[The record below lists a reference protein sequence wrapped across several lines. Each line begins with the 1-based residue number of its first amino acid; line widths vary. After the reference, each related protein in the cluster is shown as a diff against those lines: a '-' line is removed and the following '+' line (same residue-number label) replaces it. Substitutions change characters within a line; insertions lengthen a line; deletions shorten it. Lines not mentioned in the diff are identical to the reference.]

1 MAGLKIE
8 EAELR
13 VVRLPLLK
21 PFTISTGTMYDKTF
35 PLLILRGEGLEA
47 YAESV
52 VDPVPDYLDET
63 IAASLDLL
71 RSIFLPQIVGQTF
84 DHPSALDPILT
95 PWRGHYMTKAAVE
108 MAVYDLFAKSLD
120 LPLKTYLGGTG
131 DQVAV
136 GVSLGIMPLD
146 ETLAK
151 TADHLAQGYKRIK
164 LKIMPGHDVDIVEA
178 VRQRFP
184 DCPLSVDANSAYSL
198 TDRPILHALDRFNL
212 DYIEQPLAH
221 DDIHDHATLQKE
233 LNTPLCL
240 DESIRSAAHA
250 RKALTTDATRVI
262 NIKVG
267 RVGGYGEAMRIH
279 DMAET
284 YAVPVWCGGMLESG
298 IGRAHNIH
306 LSTLRNFKKP
316 GDTSSASRYFPR
328 DIIHEK
334 LETHQGMMPVPQGP
348 GIGVSLDWA
357 FLESVTLS
365 KEIFKAS

>member
-1 MAGLKIE
+1 MGGIKIE

-21 PFTISTGTMYDKTF
+21 PFTISTGTMHDKIF
-35 PLLILRGEGLEA
+35 PLLILRGEGLEG

-52 VDPVPDYLDET
+52 VDPLPDYLEET
-63 IAASLDLL
+63 IAGGMELL
-71 RSIFLPQIVGQTF
+71 REVYLPQILGKRFT
-84 DHPSALDPILT
+84 HPNALDPILS
-95 PWRGHYMTKAAVE
+95 PWRGHYMTKAVVE
-108 MAVYDLFAKSLD
+108 MAFYDLFAKARNESL
-120 LPLKTYLGGTG
+120 KVFLGGEG
-131 DQVAV
+131 DHVDV
-136 GVSLGIMPLD
+136 GVSLGIMSID

-151 TADHLAQGYKRIK
+151 TQEHLDQGYRRIK
-164 LKIMPGHDVDIVEA
+164 LKIMPRHDVKLLEA
-178 VRQRFP
+178 IRARFP

-198 TDRPILHALDRFNL
+198 ADMKIMRALDCFRL

-233 LNTPLCL
+233 IITPICL
-240 DESIRSAAHA
+240 DESIRTTAHA
-250 RKALTTDATRVI
+250 RKALQTDATRVI

-267 RVGGYGEAMRIH
+267 RVGGFGEARRIH
-279 DMAET
+279 DLAE
-284 YAVPVWCGGMLESG
+284 AFSVPVWCGGMLESG

-334 LETHQGMMPVPQGP
+334 LETKNGQMPVPQGS
-348 GIGVSLDWA
+348 GIGVTIDWD
-357 FLESVTLS
+357 FLETVTLS
-365 KEIFKAS
+365 KENFKA